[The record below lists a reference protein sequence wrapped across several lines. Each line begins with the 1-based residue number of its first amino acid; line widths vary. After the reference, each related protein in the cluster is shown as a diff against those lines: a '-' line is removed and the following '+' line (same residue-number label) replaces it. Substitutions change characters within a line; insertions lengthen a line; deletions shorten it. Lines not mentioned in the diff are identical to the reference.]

1 MKHAI
6 IIIAVALWAVP
17 VAAETFNDRWSL
29 RSLGSTIGPS
39 TFGVAS
45 IFWEGSRLSTGER
58 FKPYERDASKYVCAS
73 PDLPLGTMLNVYRG
87 DRMRQCR
94 VADRGPAKR
103 LNRVLD
109 LPPPMARDLG
119 ITKEEGLGHVT
130 IRRSE

>member
-1 MKHAI
+1 
-6 IIIAVALWAVP
+6 
-17 VAAETFNDRWSL
+17 
-29 RSLGSTIGPS
+29 
-39 TFGVAS
+39 
-45 IFWEGSRLSTGER
+45 
-58 FKPYERDASKYVCAS
+58 
-73 PDLPLGTMLNVYRG
+73 MLTVYRG
-87 DRMRQCR
+87 ARMHQCR